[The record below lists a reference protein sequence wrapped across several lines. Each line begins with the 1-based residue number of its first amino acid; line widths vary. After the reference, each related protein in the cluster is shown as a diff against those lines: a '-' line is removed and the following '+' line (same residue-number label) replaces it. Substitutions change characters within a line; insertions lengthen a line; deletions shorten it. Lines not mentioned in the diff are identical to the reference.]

1 MSRHFLSIIILIIV
15 LPILLFSSVYG
26 KNVTISGIVNNPE
39 GEPIKKVN
47 VTIRNLKD
55 EIFMETTTNRK
66 GQFKFEDVKPRFY
79 YLLAND
85 IGYGSKRIKINPGK
99 NKNQVKLYAI
109 EIRIYCLIPFPINLL
124 VLLKE
129 ILPRNLKRQNQLDIL
144 YKFL

>member
-1 MSRHFLSIIILIIV
+1 M
-15 LPILLFSSVYG
+15 PILLFSSVYG

-85 IGYGSKRIKINPGK
+85 LGYGSKRIKIK
-99 NKNQVKLYAI
+99 I
-109 EIRIYCLIPFPINLL
+109 CI
-124 VLLKE
+124 
-129 ILPRNLKRQNQLDIL
+129 
-144 YKFL
+144 